1 MRYNIYMCIICISK
15 LSKSVCIHKCRYIF
29 YIYLYVCA
37 CTYTWN
43 NKHLF
48 LCMCF
53 IYVSIYIYVYTYIQ
67 MYILRQVHPY
77 RQVFISINKI
87 CLQLYIY
94 IKRHKHYCFKEI
106 LKKDCSKIVATYN
119 LHKRDFL
126 SLYTLSDSDSHD
138 ILKTGNSDEVQ
149 QQIYHTHLQML
160 EPELRAAD

>member
-1 MRYNIYMCIICISK
+1 MGKTRD
-15 LSKSVCIHKCRYIF
+15 
-29 YIYLYVCA
+29 
-37 CTYTWN
+37 
-43 NKHLF
+43 LF
-48 LCMCF
+48 KM
-53 IYVSIYIYVYTYIQ
+53 
-67 MYILRQVHPY
+67 VHPY